1 MEKRIVFM
9 KKNTKKMLFSF
20 PAAVCVLLFLT
31 SCGYFEA
38 RENRAKLADI
48 RIGMTKEEVR
58 NIMGEPPAGV
68 FQGRNVVF
76 YYTDPKW
83 YDGMVTRDEC
93 TPFVFAEDEDRLI
106 GFGYDYF
113 RLNHSLADWNGS
125 SESPEPLWR
134 DTVVSRSKE
143 LEKDN
148 Q

>member
-1 MEKRIVFM
+1 MKNM
-9 KKNTKKMLFSF
+9 KKLFVSL
-20 PAAVCVLLFLT
+20 PAGLLVLLLLS

-38 RENRAKLADI
+38 SENKAKLSEI

-58 NIMGEPPAGV
+58 EILGEPPAGV
-68 FQGRNVVF
+68 FQGKNVVF

-113 RLNHSLADWNGS
+113 RQNYSLADWDAS
-125 SESPEPLWR
+125 SKPEASWR
-134 DTVVSRSKE
+134 DSVVRRSKE
-143 LEKDN
+143 LEK
-148 Q
+148 